1 MTTAATET
9 KAGPGGKGPRTY
21 KDKPTARERVLTE
34 SLAKKVKEL
43 TGRDVS
49 AETARAV
56 RWTISRWY
64 EDPATK
70 ELMTNMDAQLKRAK
84 AQEKFEKAQAALK
97 EAQAELGDVDE
108 DDDGED
114 FDETADD
121 SASQDDDAD
130 DDEDEDDDEDL
141 FDDEKTVS
149 ASF

>member
-1 MTTAATET
+1 MTTDATEA

-43 TGRDVS
+43 TGRDVT

-64 EDPATK
+64 EDPETK

-84 AQEKFEKAQAALK
+84 AQEKFEKAQAALR
-97 EAQAELGDVDE
+97 EAQAELGD
-108 DDDGED
+108 
-114 FDETADD
+114 T
-121 SASQDDDAD
+121 
-130 DDEDEDDDEDL
+130 DDEDEDGEDYDVSVDVSDSDDEDDSD
-141 FDDEKTVS
+141 DDEDDDIFDESDKKVS